1 MIDRSVQVGE
11 PRLSIDQEYTNTDF
25 ISLMID
31 KCFYEDSERN
41 ARKLYILPE
50 YGFVKVLDGFNK
62 KMKRA
67 IRLEK
72 KDWES
77 RK

>member
-1 MIDRSVQVGE
+1 
-11 PRLSIDQEYTNTDF
+11 
-25 ISLMID
+25 MID